1 MRNEI
6 ILKSVQI
13 VQNENSEINTEEP
26 NIMTVCDNIIIFE
39 SRKNRN
45 DQYETSTEE
54 EVKISKACKN
64 ERYWLYDCKNSSLKE
79 KTYNTSVRIFTPKYS
94 KGNM

>member
-1 MRNEI
+1 MFIASANIQKKKNSIIIRNNNNEI

-13 VQNENSEINTEEP
+13 VQNKNSEINTEET
-26 NIMTVCDNIIIFE
+26 NIMTVCDDRIKFE

-45 DQYETSTEE
+45 DQYETTTEE

-64 ERYWLYDCKNSSLKE
+64 ERY
-79 KTYNTSVRIFTPKYS
+79 
-94 KGNM
+94 

>member
-6 ILKSVQI
+6 ILKSLQI

-45 DQYETSTEE
+45 DQYEASTEE

-64 ERYWLYDCKNSSLKE
+64 ERYWLYDCK
-79 KTYNTSVRIFTPKYS
+79 PKYS

>member
-26 NIMTVCDNIIIFE
+26 NIMTVCVI
-39 SRKNRN
+39 
-45 DQYETSTEE
+45 
-54 EVKISKACKN
+54 
-64 ERYWLYDCKNSSLKE
+64 
-79 KTYNTSVRIFTPKYS
+79 
-94 KGNM
+94 